1 MNYEQI
7 RNYSSYQQYT
17 YWTRGTNISGII
29 DAMLRVTTK
38 ITENYASDII
48 YEIEKLK
55 DAVEKNKAFHVLL
68 TFRENGV
75 DDYSVL
81 YDMSKFATIDPPAK
95 PTLISAEESGLGVL
109 NYCCGEYGRSEDD
122 AAKTFVKNGAVD
134 VYVEP
139 RNRYEGIQHWELV
152 HDKDGCL
159 TVFRRVRLSMTDIP
173 FENN

>member
-1 MNYEQI
+1 
-7 RNYSSYQQYT
+7 
-17 YWTRGTNISGII
+17 
-29 DAMLRVTTK
+29 
-38 ITENYASDII
+38 
-48 YEIEKLK
+48 
-55 DAVEKNKAFHVLL
+55 
-68 TFRENGV
+68 
-75 DDYSVL
+75 
-81 YDMSKFATIDPPAK
+81 MSKFATIDPPAK

-109 NYCCGEYGRSEDD
+109 NYCCGEYDRSEDD

>member
-81 YDMSKFATIDPPAK
+81 YDMSKFATSSRETAMK
-95 PTLISAEESGLGVL
+95 GFSTGSLCMTRMAVL
-109 NYCCGEYGRSEDD
+109 LFFD
-122 AAKTFVKNGAVD
+122 A
-134 VYVEP
+134 
-139 RNRYEGIQHWELV
+139 
-152 HDKDGCL
+152 
-159 TVFRRVRLSMTDIP
+159 
-173 FENN
+173 